1 MEKNI
6 KSKTKIKKILI
17 ATASVIVAVVLLF
30 IGVNAYFYAFMY
42 PYREKVDNYAFTE
55 SSSTVLTRE
64 QAEEDLDYV
73 YGHLADFHPAWL
85 EKGEEEKTDAV
96 KSRLEMEKQN
106 LGDNVTVLELW
117 RAASRI
123 AAALGDGHTRVTV
136 NGGEDLFINDFTQL
150 NDYGLPLT
158 INGVDIQS
166 FYKNFRAQFAC
177 ETESYAQIKFA
188 DMLKSERWLAFLGV
202 NVSNGV
208 TFTFETENGAEDFY
222 YRFVMYDRAI
232 GADTQTQTSE
242 WVYYNVDEQSSIGI
256 FTLKQCYYNDEY
268 NVALSK
274 FFDEIF
280 DKNIQNIIVD
290 LRGNGGGNSY
300 VANEFLTYIDTDYY
314 NSWQYDIRYGWL
326 LKQYRQ
332 TMRENNKKP
341 QVFGGDIYI
350 LTDVKT
356 YSAAMD
362 FAMFVGDNNLGF
374 IVGEASGNLPD
385 SYGDLLYFQTPNA
398 KLLFS
403 VSFKKW
409 YRVDQTKS
417 GEPLTPDYVCPSE
430 EALEKAYELILSG
443 E

>member
-6 KSKTKIKKILI
+6 KSKTKIKKIFI
-17 ATASVIVAVVLLF
+17 AAISIIAAAVLLAVC
-30 IGVNAYFYAFMY
+30 INAYFYGFMY

-55 SSSTVLTRE
+55 SNSTVLTRK
-64 QAEEDLDYV
+64 QAEEDLDYI
-73 YGHLADFHPAWL
+73 YAHLADFHPAWL
-85 EKGEEEKTDAV
+85 ENGEDEKTGAV
-96 KSRLEMEKQN
+96 KNRLEIEKQN
-106 LGDNVTVLELW
+106 LGDTVTVLELW

-123 AAALGDGHTRVTV
+123 VAMLGDGHSRVTV
-136 NGGEDLFINDFTQL
+136 NSGEDLFINDFTQL

-166 FYKNFRAQFAC
+166 FYENFRAQFAC
-177 ETESYAQIKFA
+177 ETESYVQIMFA
-188 DMLKSERWLAFLGV
+188 DMLKSERWLTFLGV
-202 NVSNGV
+202 DVSNDV
-208 TFTFETENGAEDFY
+208 IFTFETENGAEDFY
-222 YRFVMYDRAI
+222 YRFVMSDRVI
-232 GADTQTQTSE
+232 GADPQTSQ
-242 WVYYNVDEQSSIGI
+242 WVYYSVDEQSSIGI

-268 NVALSK
+268 IVALSE
-274 FFDEIF
+274 FFNEIF

-300 VANEFLTYIDTDYY
+300 VANEFLTYVDTDFY

-326 LKQYRQ
+326 LKQYSQ
-332 TMRENNKKP
+332 KECENDKKP

-362 FAMFVGDNNLGF
+362 FAMFVGDNDLGV
-374 IVGEASGNLPD
+374 IVGQASGNLPD

-398 KLLFS
+398 KLLLS

-409 YRVDQTKS
+409 YRIDQTKS

-430 EALEKAYELILSG
+430 EALEKAYELILSD